1 MYVRGSYPQ
10 RRNHPAR
17 QGEAHGMQIEG
28 KLTPAAPRGQ
38 VLRDD
43 RAYEGLTPQQ
53 WHYARYRAS
62 GLSITEA
69 YERAY
74 EPDPDLPRLAV
85 SHMAAGVEANPKVQ
99 AKLRRLLAE
108 AHGDT
113 SLIPKIDEDF
123 VLTGIAQIAVTS
135 TKDSTRLRGYELL
148 GKAIGLFDKA
158 DAAPPPM
165 KTVGDIDAELRKRLS
180 TALAP
185 EVIDQTGE
193 PEPASVEPT
202 PGESRGRDR
211 RRKPRA
217 VEPGEG

>member
-1 MYVRGSYPQ
+1 
-10 RRNHPAR
+10 
-17 QGEAHGMQIEG
+17 MQIEG

-53 WHYARYRAS
+53 WHYARFRAS

-108 AHGDT
+108 AHGDA

-158 DAAPPPM
+158 QDAPPPM
-165 KTVGDIDAELRKRLS
+165 KTVTDIDTELKKRLS
-180 TALAP
+180 AALAP
-185 EVIDQTGE
+185 AVVDQE
-193 PEPASVEPT
+193 PEPASVEPV
-202 PGESRGRDR
+202 PGEAAPGRAR
-211 RRKPRA
+211 KRKPRGA
-217 VEPGEG
+217 